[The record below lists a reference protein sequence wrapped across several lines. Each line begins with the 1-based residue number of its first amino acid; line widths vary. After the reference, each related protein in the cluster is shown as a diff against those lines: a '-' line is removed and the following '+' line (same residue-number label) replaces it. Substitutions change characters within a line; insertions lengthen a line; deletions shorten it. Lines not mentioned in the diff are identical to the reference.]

1 MASSDDFDDGLDF
14 DTQVEVTI
22 DKKNNPHVIGL
33 RLRNIR
39 NFGLQITGIKRD
51 GAVFAWNCENPS
63 RQVREYDCIVDV
75 NGTWGD
81 PVGMFKL
88 IQRVSVIRMVIRRTG
103 SIEQQLR
110 LQYRDLGPED
120 YDLLVALDARAPTL
134 TNLPRAFVVSLPRIK
149 APHCVLNSCV
159 ICMHDFDE
167 DEATTQLPCSHNF
180 CTACIE
186 RWLTQEKASCPLCL
200 APVSASDGSGGRWKP
215 SRDVSSE
222 GLVAPQVSQEPPIV
236 RPGVARRMSRRFSEL
251 RQRMCKPFT
260 DRRNHGQAITGAFF
274 IPYYGRVTTFTI

>member
-1 MASSDDFDDGLDF
+1 MASSDDFDDGLDFDTQVEVTIDKKNCPHVIYVWLRYCSEEKMASSDDFDDGLDF

-63 RQVREYDCIVDV
+63 RRVREYDCIVDV

-88 IQRVSVIRMVIRRTG
+88 IQRETVIRMVIRRTG

-110 LQYRDLGPED
+110 LQYRELGPED

-134 TNLPRAFVVSLPRIK
+134 TN
-149 APHCVLNSCV
+149 
-159 ICMHDFDE
+159 
-167 DEATTQLPCSHNF
+167 
-180 CTACIE
+180 
-186 RWLTQEKASCPLCL
+186 
-200 APVSASDGSGGRWKP
+200 
-215 SRDVSSE
+215 
-222 GLVAPQVSQEPPIV
+222 
-236 RPGVARRMSRRFSEL
+236 
-251 RQRMCKPFT
+251 
-260 DRRNHGQAITGAFF
+260 
-274 IPYYGRVTTFTI
+274 